1 MSTPAPSAPEPTRRW
16 RLSRRRFLI
25 GAIAALI
32 VGVAAYLLISA
43 PKGEGAAALDFRYVT
58 PEFEVSFPEEPT
70 VETLPEAEG
79 ESMRIATWS
88 EGLEGYSAMYSPVR
102 AEDMT
107 IEDALN
113 SGFAGAG
120 GTAEHV
126 EELPLTGGQAR
137 FGEGVHDDTGLPMWL
152 YTATLDGDEGIFSLM
167 QIGEEENPAFFDSFK
182 ITEEFRENAG

>member
-1 MSTPAPSAPEPTRRW
+1 MASPVAPGSPRW

-25 GAIAALI
+25 GALAALI
-32 VGVAAYLLISA
+32 LGVGAYLFLSA
-43 PKGEGAAALDFRYVT
+43 PKGEEAALDYHFET

-79 ESMRIATWS
+79 ETMTIATWS

-102 AEDMT
+102 AEEMT
-107 IEDALN
+107 IDDALD

-120 GTAEHV
+120 GTVEHAE
-126 EELPLTGGQAR
+126 ERPLAGGQAR
-137 FGEGVHDDTGLPMWL
+137 FGQGVHEDTGLPMWL

-167 QIGEEENPAFFDSFK
+167 QIGEEENPAFFDSFE
-182 ITEEFRENAG
+182 ISAEFRDSAGE

>member
-1 MSTPAPSAPEPTRRW
+1 MASPVAPDSPRW

-25 GAIAALI
+25 GALAAVI
-32 VGVAAYLLISA
+32 VGVAAYLFLSA
-43 PKGEGAAALDFRYVT
+43 PKGEESAALDYPFET
-58 PEFEVSFPEEPT
+58 AEFEVSFPGEPT
-70 VETLPEAEG
+70 VETVPEAEG
-79 ESMRIATWS
+79 ESMTIATWS

-102 AEDMT
+102 AEEMT

-120 GTAEHV
+120 GTVKSV
-126 EELPLTGGQAR
+126 EERPLAGGEAR

-182 ITEEFRENAG
+182 IYEEFRESAR